1 LITSSACALVSPIFK
16 TVTFGEESWDSFLHY
31 MAEIDGQFRFLLIL
45 SMLYKVAQN
54 SKQPRLG
61 VYGTIENKRKQD

>member
-1 LITSSACALVSPIFK
+1 
-16 TVTFGEESWDSFLHY
+16 